1 MSRRPHD
8 ASGKPVSHTRIHMF
22 RFRTTAPANRVTR
35 RILGAAVA
43 MLALTLSACSDSNPT
58 TPDSKASRS
67 GYLTISAAV
76 KTNAIINF
84 SAMYPSMSLQ
94 LPVKSKS
101 LKGDTTYQKFTVNP
115 TVGSLIVFGT
125 SSNDVIA
132 IPPGSLCD
140 PKTNTYGPTEW
151 KKPCSIAVST
161 ITFEIRSWVDAE
173 QHPHAEFYPAMRF
186 NPSAVTPV
194 TLFFQDPL
202 MVNYTQ
208 VRIPYCNA
216 ANVCVDEGATDPELE
231 TYVTPLPY
239 GGYYVYRKLRHFSGY
254 NVTAY

>member
-22 RFRTTAPANRVTR
+22 RFRTTAQPNRFTR

-43 MLALTLSACSDSNPT
+43 MLALTLTACSDSNPT

-94 LPVKSKS
+94 LPVKSVR
-101 LKGDTTYQKFTVNP
+101 GDTTVQKFTVNP
-115 TVGSLIVFGT
+115 AVGSLIVFGK

-132 IPPGSLCD
+132 IPPGALCN
-140 PKTNTYGPTEW
+140 PATNTYGPTEW
-151 KKPCSIAVST
+151 KKPCTAATST
-161 ITFEIRSWVDAE
+161 IIFEIRSWVDDD

-186 NPSAVTPV
+186 NPASAMQV

-202 MVNYTQ
+202 LVNYTQ
-208 VRIPYCNA
+208 VRIPYCNG

>member
-1 MSRRPHD
+1 
-8 ASGKPVSHTRIHMF
+8 MF
-22 RFRTTAPANRVTR
+22 RFRTTGQPNRITQ
-35 RILGAAVA
+35 RILGASIA
-43 MLALTLSACSDSNPT
+43 MLALTLSACSDSNLT

-84 SAMYPSMSLQ
+84 SAMYPKMSLQ
-94 LPVKSKS
+94 MPVKSYR
-101 LKGDTTYQKFTVNP
+101 GDTTYQKFTVNP
-115 TVGSLIVFGT
+115 TVGSLIVFGKT
-125 SSNDVIA
+125 SDDVIA
-132 IPPGSLCD
+132 IPPGALCD

-151 KKPCSIAVST
+151 KKACTVATST
-161 ITFEIRSWVDAE
+161 ITFEIRSWEDDYD
-173 QHPHAEFYPAMRF
+173 HPHAEFYPAMRI
-186 NPSAVTPV
+186 NPTAAMPV
-194 TLFFQDPL
+194 TLFFKDPL
-202 MVNYTQ
+202 LVNYTQ

-231 TYVTPLPY
+231 TYVTPLPF

>member
-22 RFRTTAPANRVTR
+22 RFRTTAHANRVTR
-35 RILGAAVA
+35 RIFGAAVA

-58 TPDSKASRS
+58 TPDSMASRS

-76 KTNAIINF
+76 RTNAIINF
-84 SAMYPSMSLQ
+84 SAMYPAMSLQ
-94 LPVKSKS
+94 LPVKSVR
-101 LKGDTTYQKFTVNP
+101 GDTTIQKFTVNP

-140 PKTNTYGPTEW
+140 PTKNTYGPTEW
-151 KKPCSIAVST
+151 KNPCTPATTTVS
-161 ITFEIRSWVDAE
+161 FEIRSWKDSV

-186 NPSAVTPV
+186 NPASAMPV

-208 VRIPYCNA
+208 VRIPYCNG